1 MNRWNRWLFTFLVGS
16 TLALSATSHA
26 AGLTAKDVIATM
38 KPEVRKQLEA
48 GKIVTIARPEQ
59 ETSDAGL
66 AVSMAVLVPAD
77 LNKTLSTLRSIKA
90 KSDPKQRRTTRE
102 ISGSVR
108 GDGASPAFATIGF
121 AADEKREV
129 DKLLRAEPGDDF
141 NFSKEEITWVKQAAA
156 GGGNSAKA
164 AAGVMRR
171 VLESRYVA
179 YRNNGLEGLPPY
191 ARSDGGQNSPGADL
205 AATTEAM
212 PLLRQNLPDFYNAFR
227 NYPKGGA
234 EGLQHRFFWEKKTVD
249 GRPMFSL
256 QHEMVQITSDGAT
269 IANREFYIS
278 NDLNTLQVV
287 IGLLPHG
294 KQTLAV
300 LANQTYTDKVAGS
313 GRFVAVRVGRSIVES
328 NIKPLFEDLQKTL
341 GKSRPSGT

>member
-1 MNRWNRWLFTFLVGS
+1 MNRWKCCSLVFLVGS
-16 TLALSATSHA
+16 ALALPATAHTA
-26 AGLTAKDVIATM
+26 LTAKEVIATL
-38 KPEVRKQLEA
+38 KPEARKQLET

-77 LNKTLSTLRSIKA
+77 FNKTLATLRSIKA

-108 GDGASPAFATIGF
+108 GDGSSPAFAAIGF

-129 DKLLRAEPGDDF
+129 DKLLKAEPGDDF
-141 NFSKEEITWVKQAAA
+141 NFSKEELSWIKQAA
-156 GGGNSAKA
+156 GGGNPAKA

-179 YRNNGLEGLPPY
+179 YCNAGLEGLPPY
-191 ARSDGGQNSPGADL
+191 ARSDGGLNHPGVDL
-205 AATTEAM
+205 AATTETM
-212 PLLRQNLPDFYNAFR
+212 PLLRKNLPDFYNAFR

-234 EGLQHRFFWEKKTVD
+234 EGLQHCFFWEKKTVD

-256 QHEMVQITSDGAT
+256 QHEMVQITSGGAT
-269 IANREFYIS
+269 IASREFYIS

-313 GRFVAVRVGRSIVES
+313 RRFVAVRVGRSIVES
-328 NIKPLFEDLQKTL
+328 NIKPLFEDLQKAL
-341 GKSRPSGT
+341 GKSRP